1 MKSVG
6 LAVIVGV
13 ALWSGTARAQPSAL
27 VFEGDA
33 TTRDATLAVAAARE
47 TLAAAAWKFGD
58 ARFTA
63 KEAKAINACM
73 SSAARAP
80 CVNVIIKKKN
90 VTRVAI
96 LSLENHQTSQGENEL
111 VVSARLLVPADNTFA
126 FDQRFCS
133 RCTDDTIASTTKA
146 LLQNLLVQIAQ
157 DRGRTV
163 LAVNSEPA
171 SAGVFVDDETAGV
184 TNLKIS
190 ISPGHHTVRIERQGY
205 QTELRNV
212 MGVEGKTITLQ
223 VKLVRSGA
231 ALTATAPEPVAKV
244 PPATAVPTVVPPP
257 QVVSPPEQPVALK
270 PVRSAS
276 RSTLMPK
283 LLMGSGGAAIV
294 GGGVLIL
301 LNEKDPVASRGSAQ
315 QRTYRTTLVPGGIA
329 LGTGVIVAALGSYL
343 LLRDSNAATVPLV
356 APVAGGAVVGL
367 IHGF

>member
-58 ARFTA
+58 ASFTA

-90 VTRVAI
+90 VARVAI

-184 TNLKIS
+184 TDLKIN

-212 MGVEGKTITLQ
+212 MGVEGKTIALQ

-231 ALTATAPEPVAKV
+231 ALTVPSPVVEIHPAKPAPHVAPTSELAVQPSVPEPVR
-244 PPATAVPTVVPPP
+244 PAP
-257 QVVSPPEQPVALK
+257 QATP
-270 PVRSAS
+270 S
-276 RSTLMPK
+276 RLWPGV
-283 LLMGSGGAAIV
+283 LLGSGVTLLGVGAYDLWRGSGDSARYHYPNATTIGVGAGIV
-294 GGGVLIL
+294 GAGLAVTGIYWWLHRS
-301 LNEKDPVASRGSAQ
+301 KS
-315 QRTYRTTLVPGGIA
+315 TTAPTA
-329 LGTGVIVAALGSYL
+329 YL
-343 LLRDSNAATVPLV
+343 DAH
-356 APVAGGAVVGL
+356 GAVLGWA
-367 IHGF
+367 GTF